1 MKVDLHYGKGLLSL
15 QIPEA
20 NVNEIIQPCQDQGK
34 ADNITLL
41 REALAI
47 KEADNFQDRIAGMR
61 LCVLVDDG
69 TRDEPFDDIFGHVFG
84 IFQKSSQV
92 RFLICTGTHNPKTP
106 ENDRIREQIARGAKQ
121 ADIRHFKI
129 HIHDC
134 EQETFLKAGQTS
146 RGTKVSFNAL
156 VDDADAFVVLS
167 DVKVHYF
174 AGYSNPVKDF
184 VPGICTYETAE
195 QNHSLALDEKST
207 FGTHPWHR
215 DRNRRNNPVAE
226 DQLEGMQLIVK
237 NRPVYALVT
246 IGNSGR
252 LHWARFGPADRV
264 SSEAFGITDK
274 WNTHTVMPADRFIVS
289 PGGLPNDINL
299 YIAQRALELTKCAVK
314 DGGEILFVA
323 ECPDGI
329 GEERMLEGFYNRLTA
344 PIDEI
349 LRSTESEYVLYSHK
363 PYKFAR
369 MMQRLRQIWIY
380 SKIPDKLIEAVHLR
394 ATHEP
399 QAVVDGWLA
408 EQPDAKITIV
418 DGANKVALYRG
429 DDPKKI
435 CYRGNNRVFD

>member
-1 MKVDLHYGKGLLSL
+1 MKVDLHYGKSLLSL

-20 NVNEIIQPCQDQGK
+20 NVDEIIQPCQDQGK

-41 REALAI
+41 REALAA
-47 KEADNFQDRIAGMR
+47 KEVDNFQDGIAGMR

-69 TRDEPFDDIFGHVFG
+69 TRDEPFDDIFGEIFG
-84 IFQKSSQV
+84 IFQNSSYV
-92 RFLICTGTHNPKTP
+92 RFLICTGTHNPETP
-106 ENDRIREQIARGAKQ
+106 ENDRIREQIAKAAKQ
-121 ADIRHFKI
+121 AGIRHFEI
-129 HIHDC
+129 HTHDC
-134 EQETFLKAGQTS
+134 EYETFIRAGQTS
-146 RGTKVSFNAL
+146 HGTEVLFNAL
-156 VDDADAFVVLS
+156 VDDSDVFVVLS

-174 AGYSNPVKDF
+174 AGYSNPVKNF
-184 VPGICTYETAE
+184 LPGICIYKTAE
-195 QNHSLALDEKST
+195 QNHSLALDERST

-215 DRNRRNNPVAE
+215 DKNRRNNPVAE

-237 NRPVYALVT
+237 SRPVYALVT
-246 IGNSGR
+246 ISKSGR
-252 LHWARFGPADRV
+252 LHWARFGPVDKV
-264 SSEAFGITDK
+264 SSETFSMTDK
-274 WNTHTVMPADRFIVS
+274 WNTYTVIPTDRLIVS

-299 YIAQRALELTKCAVK
+299 YIAQRALELTKSAVA
-314 DGGEILFVA
+314 DGGEILILA

-329 GEERMLEGFYNRLTA
+329 GDERTLEGFYNPLTA

-363 PYKFAR
+363 PYKFAQ

-380 SKIPDKLIEAVHLR
+380 SEIPDKLIEAVHLH

-429 DDPKKI
+429 DNATKAKKP
-435 CYRGNNRVFD
+435 

>member
-1 MKVDLHYGKGLLSL
+1 MKVDLHYGKSLLSL

-20 NVNEIIQPCQDQGK
+20 NVDEIIQPCQDQGK

-41 REALAI
+41 RETMAVN
-47 KEADNFQDRIAGMR
+47 EADNFQDRIAGMS

-69 TRDEPFDDIFGHVFG
+69 TRDEPFDDIFGEVFG
-84 IFQKSSQV
+84 IFRKSSHV
-92 RFLICTGTHNPKTP
+92 RFLICTGTHNPETP
-106 ENDRIREQIARGAKQ
+106 ENDRIREQIAKAAKQ
-121 ADIRHFKI
+121 AGIRHFEI

-134 EQETFLKAGQTS
+134 EQETFVRACQTS
-146 RGTKVSFNAL
+146 RGTEVLFNAL
-156 VDDADAFVVLS
+156 VDDAGVFVVLS

-174 AGYSNPVKDF
+174 AGYSNPVKNF
-184 VPGICTYETAE
+184 LPGICKFGTTE

-207 FGTHPWHR
+207 FGNHPWHG
-215 DRNRRNNPVAE
+215 DKNRRNNPVAE
-226 DQLEGMQLIVK
+226 DQLEGMQLIIK

-246 IGNSGR
+246 ISKSGR
-252 LHWARFGPADRV
+252 LLWARFGPVDKA
-264 SSEAFGITDK
+264 SSEAFDITDE
-274 WNTHTVMPADRFIVS
+274 WNTHTVMPTDRLIVS

-299 YIAQRALELTKCAVK
+299 YIAQRALELTKSAVA
-314 DGGEILFVA
+314 DGGEILFLA

-329 GEERMLEGFYNRLTA
+329 GDERTLGGFYNRLIA

-349 LRSTESEYVLYSHK
+349 LRSTENEYVLYSHK

-380 SKIPDKLIEAVHLR
+380 SEIPDKLIEAVHLH

-429 DDPKKI
+429 THNGTKLK
-435 CYRGNNRVFD
+435 

>member
-1 MKVDLHYGKGLLSL
+1 MAV
-15 QIPEA
+15 
-20 NVNEIIQPCQDQGK
+20 
-34 ADNITLL
+34 
-41 REALAI
+41 
-47 KEADNFQDRIAGMR
+47 KEADNFQDGIAGMR

-106 ENDRIREQIARGAKQ
+106 ENDRIREQIARVAKQ
-121 ADIRHFKI
+121 AGIGHFEI
-129 HIHDC
+129 CTHDC
-134 EQETFLKAGQTS
+134 EHETFIGAGQTS
-146 RGTKVSFNAL
+146 RGTEVSFNAL
-156 VDDADAFVVLS
+156 VDDAEAFVVLS

-246 IGNSGR
+246 ISNSGR

-264 SSEAFGITDK
+264 SSEAFSMTDE
-274 WNTHTVMPADRFIVS
+274 WNTHTIMPTDRLIVS

-299 YIAQRALELTKCAVK
+299 YIAQRALELTKSAVA
-314 DGGEILFVA
+314 DGGEILFLA
-323 ECPDGI
+323 ECSDGI
-329 GEERMLEGFYNRLTA
+329 GEEQTLGGFYDRLTA

-349 LRSTESEYVLYSHK
+349 LRSTESKYVLYSHK
-363 PYKFAR
+363 PYRFAQ
-369 MMQRLRQIWIY
+369 MIQRLRQIWIC
-380 SKIPDKLIEAVHLR
+380 SEIPDKLIGAMHLR
-394 ATHEP
+394 ATHKP
-399 QAVVDGWLA
+399 QEVVDGWLA
-408 EQPDAKITIV
+408 EQLDAKITVV

-429 DDPKKI
+429 DGATKDKETLQ
-435 CYRGNNRVFD
+435 